1 MQITIE
7 DISPVE
13 KRVDFELPWT
23 DVAPKLDKA
32 YSELRRDV
40 RLRGFR
46 PGKVPR
52 ALIEKMYKRQVEDE
66 VARDLIESS
75 IGQAISEKQIQP
87 VAPPTVDNL
96 ELKSGAPFKFSARV
110 EVRSQVVPQDYV
122 GIPLSRRPPKVT
134 VEEINEALEGYRR
147 RLTEYK
153 PVEGRTETA
162 DTDVVMVE
170 LHGKV
175 GEHKVKNRT
184 IAVDLGD
191 DTGGGLP
198 GLSQRLRGLPITADH
213 IDVKYTI
220 AEDAAQKELA
230 GKAVSL
236 HVTIKEAREKKQPAL
251 DDDLAKDTGEAE
263 TLEQLREKIRERL
276 VETDKQ
282 RIRRELTGAI
292 VKELIKRNDFPVAP
306 ALIERHAQAIV
317 NRAKQ
322 QLAMAGID
330 LEGANL
336 DDEKMREQFRAEAE
350 EEARGTIL
358 IQAIAEREA
367 ILVGDADIQKS
378 IAEIAAARQES
389 PKKLR
394 AEFERDHRI
403 HQIKSQI
410 LEQKTLDMLIAQ
422 AKITD
427 ETPQDPDSLIVTP
440 QSERLIVT
448 PEEARA
454 EAEATGKKKRK
465 TP

>member
-1 MQITIE
+1 
-7 DISPVE
+7 
-13 KRVDFELPWT
+13 
-23 DVAPKLDKA
+23 
-32 YSELRRDV
+32 
-40 RLRGFR
+40 
-46 PGKVPR
+46 
-52 ALIEKMYKRQVEDE
+52 
-66 VARDLIESS
+66 
-75 IGQAISEKQIQP
+75 
-87 VAPPTVDNL
+87 
-96 ELKSGAPFKFSARV
+96 
-110 EVRSQVVPQDYV
+110 
-122 GIPLSRRPPKVT
+122 
-134 VEEINEALEGYRR
+134 
-147 RLTEYK
+147 
-153 PVEGRTETA
+153 
-162 DTDVVMVE
+162 
-170 LHGKV
+170 
-175 GEHKVKNRT
+175 
-184 IAVDLGD
+184 
-191 DTGGGLP
+191 
-198 GLSQRLRGLPITADH
+198 
-213 IDVKYTI
+213 
-220 AEDAAQKELA
+220 
-230 GKAVSL
+230 VSL

-251 DDDLAKDTGEAE
+251 DDDLAKDTGEAD
-263 TLEQLREKIRERL
+263 TLEGLKEKIRERL
-276 VETDKQ
+276 IETDKT
-282 RIRRELTGAI
+282 RIKREVSSAI
-292 VKELIKRNDFPVAP
+292 IKELIKRNDFPVAP

-336 DDEKMREQFRAEAE
+336 DDEKMREQFKAEAE

-403 HQIKSQI
+403 HQVKSQI

-427 ETPQDPDSLIVTP
+427 ENPKDPDSLIVTP

-454 EAEATGKKKRK
+454 EVEAAGKKKRK